1 MTTIPSAPRRAIP
14 ALLPSALA
22 LAALAV
28 AALAVPL
35 PTAGAQSPTLP
46 AIIPTPASMT
56 ATNGGRFRVDSGT
69 AIVMDTEAPAEVE
82 EVASYLVELLRPAT
96 RPARRLARGERAPR
110 GSIHLTL
117 AGADTALGPEGYT
130 LNSATAGVV
139 IAATAPAGL
148 FHGVQTLRQLLP
160 VSVEHAATINRG
172 LGVPSVRI
180 ADSPRFTWRG
190 SMLDVSRHFLP
201 LDAVKK
207 HVDMMALYKMNR
219 LHLHL
224 ADDQGW
230 RIEIRSRPELARVG
244 GSTQVGGGPGGY
256 YTQEQY
262 ADLVDYAARRHV
274 TIVPEI
280 DMPGHTNAAL
290 ASIPALNCD
299 GRSPPL
305 YTGIKVGFSTLCVT
319 SESTYA
325 VVEDVI
331 RELAA
336 LTPGP
341 YLHVGGDEVEKLTRA
356 QYVRFVERVEKIVR
370 SHGKRMIGWG
380 EIAQASL
387 DPSTVVQHWKR
398 DSARVHVARG
408 GQVVLSPSSLVYLDM
423 KYDSTTVLG
432 FKWAGY
438 IDLRKN
444 YEWDPAK
451 LLAGVPESAILGVEA
466 PLWAET
472 LVRPSDYQYMAFPR
486 LISVAEIGW
495 SRQAARSWANFRT
508 RLGAHGERLTALGVN
523 FFRSPQVDWGSSRGA
538 AAWQP

>member
-1 MTTIPSAPRRAIP
+1 MPTIPTAPHRRTAP
-14 ALLPSALA
+14 ALLALALA
-22 LAALAV
+22 LAALV
-28 AALAVPL
+28 APAR
-35 PTAGAQSPTLP
+35 TTSAQSPVLP
-46 AIIPTPASMT
+46 AIIPTPLSISVPMSAG
-56 ATNGGRFRVDSGT
+56 GGRLQVDSST
-69 AIVMDTEAPAEVE
+69 AIVVDADASPEVE
-82 EVASYLVELLRPAT
+82 DVARYLVELLDPAT
-96 RPARRLARGERAPR
+96 RPSRRLAANERPPR
-110 GSIHLTL
+110 RSIHLTL
-117 AGADTALGPEGYT
+117 TGADPKLGPEGYT
-130 LNSATAGVV
+130 LNSATTGVT
-139 IAATAPAGL
+139 IAATTATGL
-148 FHGVQTLRQLLP
+148 FYGVQTLRQLLP

-172 LGVPSVRI
+172 LSVPVIRVS
-180 ADSPRFTWRG
+180 DSPRFAWRG

-207 HVDMMALYKMNR
+207 HVDVMALYKMNR

-230 RIEIRSRPELARVG
+230 RIEIRSRPELARIG

-256 YTQEQY
+256 YTQEEY
-262 ADLVDYAARRHV
+262 ADLVRYAARRHV

-299 GRSPPL
+299 GKSPPL
-305 YTGIKVGFSTLCVT
+305 YTGIKVGFSALCVT

-331 RELAA
+331 RELAE

-341 YLHVGGDEVEKLTRA
+341 YLHVGGDEVEKLTHA
-356 QYVRFVERVEKIVR
+356 QYVGFVERVEKIVR
-370 SHGKRMIGWG
+370 SHDKRMIGWG

-387 DPSTVVQHWKR
+387 DRSTIVQHWKR
-398 DSARVHVARG
+398 DSSRVHVARG
-408 GQVVLSPSSLVYLDM
+408 GQVILSPSSLVYLDM
-423 KYDSTTVLG
+423 KYDTTTTLG
-432 FKWAGY
+432 FRWAGY

-444 YEWDPAK
+444 YEWDPAR
-451 LLAGVPESAILGVEA
+451 LLDGVPESSVLGVEA

-495 SRQAARSWANFRT
+495 SRQADRSWANFRT
-508 RLGAHGERLTALGVN
+508 RLGSHGDRLTALGIN
-523 FFRSPQVDWGSSRGA
+523 FFRSPQVDWGNSRGA

>member
-1 MTTIPSAPRRAIP
+1 MPTIPYAPRRVTPI
-14 ALLPSALA
+14 LLAAALA
-22 LAALAV
+22 LATLAAPPSV
-28 AALAVPL
+28 VR
-35 PTAGAQSPTLP
+35 AQSPILP
-46 AIIPTPASMT
+46 AIIPTPLSMA

-69 AIVMDTEAPAEVE
+69 AIVVDADAPAAVE
-82 EVASYLVELLRPAT
+82 GVARYLVDLLQPAT
-96 RPARRLARGERAPR
+96 RPARRLTSGERAPR

-117 AGADTALGPEGYT
+117 DGADANLGPEGYT
-130 LNSATAGVV
+130 LNSATAGVT
-139 IAATAPAGL
+139 IAASSAAGL

-160 VSVEHAATINRG
+160 VSVEHPATINRG
-172 LGVPSVRI
+172 LTVPSVRI
-180 ADSPRFTWRG
+180 SDSPRFGWRG

-230 RIEIRSRPELARVG
+230 RIEIRSRPELARIG
-244 GSTQVGGGPGGY
+244 GSTQVGGGAGGY

-262 ADLVDYAARRHV
+262 TDLVNYAAERHV

-356 QYVRFVERVEKIVR
+356 QYVGFVERVEKIVR

-387 DPSTVVQHWKR
+387 DPSTIVQHWKR

-408 GQVVLSPSSLVYLDM
+408 GQVILSPSSLVYLDM

-444 YEWDPAK
+444 YEWDPAR

-472 LVRPSDYQYMAFPR
+472 LVHPSDYQFMAFPR

-495 SRQAARSWANFRT
+495 SRQGVRSWANFRT
-508 RLGAHGERLTALGVN
+508 RLGVHGERLSALGIN
-523 FFRSPQVDWGSSRGA
+523 FFRSPQVDWGNTRGA
-538 AAWQP
+538 SAWQP

>member
-1 MTTIPSAPRRAIP
+1 MPTTRPAALITRAAI
-14 ALLPSALA
+14 AALA
-22 LAALAV
+22 LAA
-28 AALAVPL
+28 AAPA
-35 PTAGAQSPTLP
+35 AQAQSASLP
-46 AIIPTPASMT
+46 AIIPAPTSM
-56 ATNGGRFRVDSGT
+56 AAAPGGRLVVDTST
-69 AIVMDTEAPAEVE
+69 AIVVDSDAPAASED
-82 EVASYLVELLRPAT
+82 VARYLAELLAPSARAP
-96 RPARRLARGERAPR
+96 RRLAAGERAPR
-110 GSIHLTL
+110 GSIHLT
-117 AGADTALGPEGYT
+117 ASGADAALGEEGYT
-130 LNSATAGVV
+130 LTSAATG
-139 IAATAPAGL
+139 ITISATAPAGL

-160 VSVEHAATINRG
+160 VSVEHPATINRG
-172 LGVPSVRI
+172 LAVPAVRI
-180 ADSPRFTWRG
+180 SDSPRFEWRG

-201 LDAVKK
+201 LDAVKR
-207 HVDMMALYKMNR
+207 HVDVMALYKLNR

-230 RIEIRSRPELARVG
+230 RIEIRSRPELARIG

-262 ADLVDYAARRHV
+262 ADLVAYAAARHV
-274 TIVPEI
+274 MIVPEI

-290 ASIPALNCD
+290 ASIPGLNCD
-299 GRSPPL
+299 GKSPPL
-305 YTGIKVGFSTLCVT
+305 YTGIRVGFSALCVT
-319 SESTYA
+319 SDTTYA
-325 VVEDVI
+325 VIEDVI

-341 YLHVGGDEVEKLTRA
+341 YLHVGGDEVEKLTHA
-356 QYVRFVERVEKIVR
+356 QYVAFVERVEKIVR

-380 EIAQASL
+380 EIAPARL
-387 DPSTVVQHWKR
+387 DPSTIVQHWKR

-408 GQVVLSPSSLVYLDM
+408 GKVILSPSERVYLDM
-423 KYDSTTVLG
+423 KYDSTTTLG

-444 YEWDPAK
+444 YDWNPAT

-495 SRQAARSWANFRT
+495 SRQANRSWADYRT
-508 RLGAHGERLTALGVN
+508 RLGAHADRLTALGVN